1 MRGKPQQPGLGVLR
15 LQRKGPLLVRRAPR
29 RELLGNQVAQARI
42 LAFPIV
48 LDAPLIDLAAR
59 VVERNEDVLTKTF
72 FAQAK

>member
-1 MRGKPQQPGLGVLR
+1 M
-15 LQRKGPLLVRRAPR
+15 
-29 RELLGNQVAQARI
+29 

-59 VVERNEDVLTKTF
+59 AVERNEDVLTKTF

>member
-1 MRGKPQQPGLGVLR
+1 M
-15 LQRKGPLLVRRAPR
+15 
-29 RELLGNQVAQARI
+29 